1 LYKDENKQEELNHYL
16 NTVFKKNTFVHSQND
31 FTLQTIMAFN
41 KEQPIGS
48 IELNTSPKKRTL
60 FKNVDRPLF
69 INKMFYTDTSGLT
82 ALLEKVKAIAS
93 QQNYD
98 LVYGEIL
105 AVRKETLELIKENGF
120 EVDSVESSL
129 EKTNLPTVIFKL
141 TN

>member
-1 LYKDENKQEELNHYL
+1 MGGSTFQEFP
-16 NTVFKKNTFVHSQND
+16 T
-31 FTLQTIMAFN
+31 
-41 KEQPIGS
+41 
-48 IELNTSPKKRTL
+48 
-60 FKNVDRPLF
+60 LF
-69 INKMFYTDTSGLT
+69 INKMFYTDTSGLN

-120 EVDSVESSL
+120 EVVSVESSL